1 MNTKDDL
8 FISLSDDLLF
18 KETFSHPSNRKFLIY
33 FLSCFTDFSFDF
45 LSNVDINVKYESI
58 FTKTKIDDKS
68 YRGDVIITFSNYIIN
83 LECYSRFNE
92 ASFNKSSSYVMRIF
106 STQLDVGNNNYDI
119 LESIIQLNFVD
130 NVSKEFPN
138 KLNFNYGIVNLE
150 DIEDKRLADKFVM
163 KYFRL
168 DKARCTPY
176 NKSDKTLL
184 WLKFIGAKS
193 AKEREEIA
201 KGDEM
206 LMELNDWIDKYIK
219 DEHTKEVYG
228 KWAEKIEKDKLIEQG
243 IEQGENNKTLEIAKN
258 LLKRNFDLKEI
269 REITNLPLK
278 DLRKLQKEI

>member
-1 MNTKDDL
+1 MDTKDNL

-33 FLSCFTDFSFDF
+33 FLSCFTDFSFEF
-45 LSNVDINVKYESI
+45 LSNVDIKVKYESI

-130 NVSKEFPN
+130 NVTKEFPN
-138 KLNFNYGIVNLE
+138 ELNFNYGIVNLE

-168 DKARCTPY
+168 DKARRAPY

-201 KGDEM
+201 KGDEL
-206 LMELNDWIDKYIK
+206 LMELNNWIDEYVNDKRTQEIF
-219 DEHTKEVYG
+219 G
-228 KWAEKIEKDKLIEQG
+228 KWAEEIAEDKGHKLGLKQG
-243 IEQGENNKTLEIAKN
+243 AKNKALEIAKN

-269 REITNLPLK
+269 EEITNLSLK
-278 DLRKLQKEI
+278 DLKKLQKEI

>member
-1 MNTKDDL
+1 MNTKDNL

-92 ASFNKSSSYVMRIF
+92 ASFNKSSSYIMRIF
-106 STQLDVGNNNYDI
+106 STQLDIGNNNYDI

-168 DKARCTPY
+168 DKARSAPY
-176 NKSDKTLL
+176 NKRDKTLL

-193 AKEREEIA
+193 SKEREEIA

-243 IEQGENNKTLEIAKN
+243 LEQGIEQRNYEIAKQMLNDGLNPKAIKKYTN
-258 LLKRNFDLKEI
+258 LSDADLK
-269 REITNLPLK
+269 
-278 DLRKLQKEI
+278 KLS